1 MRDVD
6 AAVNVIHVTCA
17 GQGPLMVQRRQD
29 CYNILSLADTLIP
42 ALQLIGR
49 EFIAFSAGAWEGE
62 GEENVSRME
71 KENGSFLEFW
81 AGLLIREGVAGI
93 QMNLSMQNFFN

>member
-1 MRDVD
+1 MRICVLNLESIINCLCNMRDVD

-49 EFIAFSAGAWEGE
+49 EFIAFSAGA
-62 GEENVSRME
+62 
-71 KENGSFLEFW
+71 
-81 AGLLIREGVAGI
+81 
-93 QMNLSMQNFFN
+93 